1 MKSKASA
8 QTDAFLFLWR
18 EFFCPICRFFGS
30 RNFEIKFF
38 KTEWVCKPGSVIDNH
53 LSRLHVAMQLKHATR
68 THGKAAV

>member
-1 MKSKASA
+1 MP
-8 QTDAFLFLWR
+8 
-18 EFFCPICRFFGS
+18 FCFYGESFFGS

-38 KTEWVCKPGSVIDNH
+38 KTEWVYKPGSVIDNH

>member
-18 EFFCPICRFFGS
+18 EFFGS
-30 RNFEIKFF
+30 RNFEIKFI
-38 KTEWVCKPGSVIDNH
+38 KTEWVYKPGSVIDNH
-53 LSRLHVAMQLKHATR
+53 LSRLHVTMQLKHATR

>member
-1 MKSKASA
+1 MKLKASA

-18 EFFCPICRFFGS
+18 EFFFGS

-38 KTEWVCKPGSVIDNH
+38 KTEWVYKPGSVIDNH